1 MTTTFGKHRR
11 IGGVILLIVSLTI
24 LSIPLCGIWASDL
37 QLDQTKMPNFIR
49 DILLWSYSWALLGLT
64 YRLFESRNSEYSP
77 WVAYLFSY
85 PVRLIVSTLFIT
97 SVVAALCLSLKLPGL
112 IVFGLS
118 GPLCFLFGHNPE
130 LERIFRFIEN
140 KKAV

>member
-1 MTTTFGKHRR
+1 MMTETGKHRR
-11 IGGVILLIVSLTI
+11 IGSGILLVASMLI
-24 LSIPLCGIWASDL
+24 LSVPLCGIGSSDL
-37 QLDQTKMPNFIR
+37 QLDQMKMPNFVR
-49 DILLWSYSWALLGLT
+49 NTLLWSYAWSLLGLT

-85 PVRLIVSTLFIT
+85 PIRLIVSTLFVST
-97 SVVAALCLSLKLPGL
+97 VVVALCFSLKLPGL
-112 IVFGLS
+112 LVFGLS

-140 KKAV
+140 KKG